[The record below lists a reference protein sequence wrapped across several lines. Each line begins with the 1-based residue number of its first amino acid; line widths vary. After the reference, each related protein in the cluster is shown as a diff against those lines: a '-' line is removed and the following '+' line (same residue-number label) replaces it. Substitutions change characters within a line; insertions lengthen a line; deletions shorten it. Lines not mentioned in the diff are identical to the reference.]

1 MTKFIV
7 KRTSLGWH
15 DDVKPCEE
23 AKEESVTS
31 YDCRTLPVKS
41 MQKKFPDADFSD
53 FEDYTFKSGIKGCRR
68 VFYKNVYTI
77 EIDSFEELMSFIK
90 KYGAVVIL
98 SKSLD
103 CDLQTIEIYDSWR
116 E

>member
-7 KRTSLGWH
+7 KRTSLCCH
-15 DDVKPCEE
+15 DDFKPCEE
-23 AKEESVTS
+23 AVEERVAF
-31 YDCRTLPVKS
+31 YDYRTLPI
-41 MQKKFPDADFSD
+41 KKMRKRFPDADFSD
-53 FEDYTFKSGIKGCRR
+53 FEDYTFKNGVKGCRR
-68 VFYKNVYTI
+68 RFYENVYTV
-77 EIDSFEELMSFIK
+77 EISFLEELMSFIK
-90 KYGAVVIL
+90 KYGNVVIL